1 MYRLMFFRLLVVLL
15 LVVLDQATKQL
26 AISELVPGVAN
37 PVFPWLNWTLLFNR
51 GAAFSLLADAGGW
64 QRLFLVAISIGV
76 AGVITVMLWRLP
88 AQQKLQS
95 SALVLLL
102 AGALGNLIDRLR
114 FGEVTDFIQ
123 VHYAGWYFPAF
134 NVADSAITVG
144 VIALIWVELSNWRSE
159 SMRRGDE

>member
-144 VIALIWVELSNWRSE
+144 VIGLIWVELSNWRSE
-159 SMRRGDE
+159 SMRRGDG

>member
-1 MYRLMFFRLLVVLL
+1 MFFRLLVVLL

>member
-76 AGVITVMLWRLP
+76 AGVITVMLWRSP

-144 VIALIWVELSNWRSE
+144 VITLIWVELSNWRSE

>member
-64 QRLFLVAISIGV
+64 QRLFLVAVSIGV